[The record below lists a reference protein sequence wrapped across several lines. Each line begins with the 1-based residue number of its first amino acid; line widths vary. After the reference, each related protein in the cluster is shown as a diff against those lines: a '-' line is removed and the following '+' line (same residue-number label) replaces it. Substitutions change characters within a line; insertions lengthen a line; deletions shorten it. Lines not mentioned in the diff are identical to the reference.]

1 MKSLK
6 RILLAV
12 SLFYFGI
19 AVLFQIIAIS
29 LFLEIRPPVPTSL
42 FFLSEGFFGLLSVG
56 FIALFIG
63 TIFFKNKEESMTCK
77 SEPIPETGRNQK
89 TLSVTGVMML
99 ILFLNAGISF
109 FAFAVVKSDGSPEI
123 YGDRYVMAYKGKV
136 IREIDRAEY
145 YRESGRS
152 TKSTAQV
159 FAAFLLFFTGGIL
172 TAYLPEIKG
181 FRVDFARFPFSRT
194 RHLTR
199 SRGQVRVSSRQGRK
213 WDWGT
218 VFMLAVM
225 FLFMHGIAVFQHN
238 FISPV
243 KGAGVEL
250 FFFLLLYC
258 TGIVLMRMADK
269 EGISLITKNTLNIAW
284 ALLIGFA
291 WLGGIGLLTNMVI
304 RPIGDSLGG
313 IAFLTLFFGLAG
325 GLSFFSRKKFLKSHD
340 RFRDGL
346 KHADSAVR
354 QKTLGQL
361 FHELGK
367 CTDEYGDLTEMLL
380 DALRDPHA
388 PVRLSAAATFAVY
401 INETRPGS
409 KGSVNHVIPTEM
421 KAKIISALS
430 AAMKDQDPKVRQQA
444 TLALGKIEDMEDI
457 NPLTDALRD
466 EDAAVR
472 NTAVQALQYFD
483 DPLAVPH
490 LLPLLADEHHHDA
503 VLKVIENLCRAVQ
516 TLQFGY
522 DPENQIRDNRR
533 TVYDPDLSRLTIP
546 LPELTEIVIYAQ
558 TCNIEQVRS
567 LVRYAGQFYGENP
580 LKNSICLTLYGNL
593 HETDEK
599 LFRELGSLCKNV
611 IKK

>member
-6 RILLAV
+6 RILPAV
-12 SLFYFGI
+12 SLFYFGM
-19 AVLFQIIAIS
+19 AVFFQIVAIF

-56 FIALFIG
+56 FIALFIA

-159 FAAFLLFFTGGIL
+159 FAAFLLVFTGGIL

-199 SRGQVRVSSRQGRK
+199 SRGQVRVSSR
-213 WDWGT
+213 T
-218 VFMLAVM
+218 
-225 FLFMHGIAVFQHN
+225 H
-238 FISPV
+238 
-243 KGAGVEL
+243 
-250 FFFLLLYC
+250 
-258 TGIVLMRMADK
+258 VL
-269 EGISLITKNTLNIAW
+269 
-284 ALLIGFA
+284 
-291 WLGGIGLLTNMVI
+291 
-304 RPIGDSLGG
+304 
-313 IAFLTLFFGLAG
+313 
-325 GLSFFSRKKFLKSHD
+325 
-340 RFRDGL
+340 
-346 KHADSAVR
+346 
-354 QKTLGQL
+354 
-361 FHELGK
+361 
-367 CTDEYGDLTEMLL
+367 
-380 DALRDPHA
+380 
-388 PVRLSAAATFAVY
+388 
-401 INETRPGS
+401 
-409 KGSVNHVIPTEM
+409 PTEM

-444 TLALGKIEDMEDI
+444 TLALGKIEDLEDI

-522 DPENQIRDNRR
+522 DPENQIRDKRR

-546 LPELTEIVIYAQ
+546 LPELAEIVIYAQ